1 MGIAHTLQDELTA
14 LEDALETALH
24 KAGPLPLYSMV
35 RYFFGHEDAAGNAVR
50 MPVGKRLRSAL
61 LLRIAHELGGSDAAL
76 DLAVAVELFHNFTL
90 IHDDIEDNDELRRGR
105 PTVWARW
112 GVAHG
117 INAGDATAFLANE
130 YLLQAAA
137 RGKEGLAA
145 ATYLNARFRE
155 VAEGQYRDFVLAE
168 TPLDAAGVSVEA
180 YLEMIR
186 QKSAVLIGGSTAAGA
201 LVTGQSREVEQ
212 ALYRYGES
220 LGMAYQIADDLA
232 SLWGEEA
239 DTGKRPFGDLIE
251 RKKTYPVLYGIAHG
265 ATTVATHYADKVVV
279 TAAAAAQLAE
289 ELVAVGA
296 FEASKALLREHVE
309 EAREALAGVM
319 VPHKL
324 AATLLELIDVL
335 VVVPQRT

>member
-1 MGIAHTLQDELTA
+1 MDIAHTLQDELQT
-14 LEDALETALH
+14 LEDALETALRS
-24 KAGPLPLYSMV
+24 AGPLPLYSMA
-35 RYFFGHEDAAGNAVR
+35 RYFFGYEDEAGNAVR

-61 LLRIAHELGGSDAAL
+61 LLRIARELGGSDAAL

-130 YLLQAAA
+130 YLLKAATQ
-137 RGKEGLAA
+137 GNEGVAA

-155 VAEGQYRDFVLAE
+155 VAEGQYRDFALAE
-168 TPLDAAGVSVEA
+168 TPLDAEGVSVEA

-201 LVTGQSREVEQ
+201 LIAGQAGEVEQ

-232 SLWGEEA
+232 SLWGAEA
-239 DTGKRPFGDLIE
+239 DTGKRPLGDLIE

-265 ATTVATHYADKVVV
+265 ATAVATHYADKVVV
-279 TAAAAAQLAE
+279 TAAAAAQLAD

-296 FEASKALLREHVE
+296 FEASKDLLLEHLE
-309 EAREALAGVM
+309 EARKALAGVTL
-319 VPHKL
+319 PQALTK
-324 AATLLELIDVL
+324 TLLELIDML
-335 VVVPQRT
+335 VVVPQRA